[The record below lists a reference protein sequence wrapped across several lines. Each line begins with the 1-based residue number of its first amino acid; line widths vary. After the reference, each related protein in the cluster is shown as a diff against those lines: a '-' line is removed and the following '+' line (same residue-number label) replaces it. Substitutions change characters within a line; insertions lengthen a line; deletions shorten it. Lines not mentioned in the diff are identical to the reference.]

1 MSMKGSF
8 VGLDCLQQPKDN
20 GIKETYT
27 IRIVDSETP
36 MGCWAFKRVWIRA
49 MAFVDMYNALTDK
62 PTLSD
67 LLLRSWVYNSTDVLI
82 LAGLDK
88 DEKVVAHLIAQV
100 QYVGSHPYG
109 MVMQVETDEGSA
121 DIVGQGWVILQ
132 EWIRKKNLKG
142 LANMALN
149 EATMRLWRK
158 NFGFETKGWLML
170 KTDLGGEGMLDGKTR
185 PLSEGEEASKKI
197 S

>member
-1 MSMKGSF
+1 
-8 VGLDCLQQPKDN
+8 
-20 GIKETYT
+20 
-27 IRIVDSETP
+27 
-36 MGCWAFKRVWIRA
+36 

-88 DEKVVAHLIAQV
+88 HEKVVAHLLAQV

-121 DIVGQGWVILQ
+121 NIVAQGWITLQ
-132 EWIRKKNLKG
+132 EWVRKKNLKG
-142 LANMALN
+142 LANMALD
-149 EATMRLWRK
+149 EATMRLWRM
-158 NFGFETKGWLML
+158 NFGFETRGFLML
-170 KTDLGGEGMLDGKTR
+170 KTDLGGEGIMDGST
-185 PLSEGEEASKKI
+185 PQLPEEKEATKEVS
-197 S
+197 

>member
-1 MSMKGSF
+1 
-8 VGLDCLQQPKDN
+8 
-20 GIKETYT
+20 
-27 IRIVDSETP
+27 
-36 MGCWAFKRVWIRA
+36 

-88 DEKVVAHLIAQV
+88 HEKVVAHLIAQV

-121 DIVGQGWVILQ
+121 NIVAQGWVILQ
-132 EWIRKKNLKG
+132 EWVHKKNLKG

-149 EATMRLWRK
+149 EATARLWRM
-158 NFGFETKGWLML
+158 NFGFKDVGRLQL
-170 KTDLGGEGMLDGKTR
+170 RTDLGGEGTMDGKTQ
-185 PLSEGEEASKKI
+185 PFPEGKETTKEI